1 MAHFQIPLNL
11 PHAGTISGRMEYYIR
26 GRINLLTDEHRALLQ
41 SVNKL
46 QELLGPIRAA
56 CENPPDLEA
65 QRVVGE
71 SAELGRRIVD
81 GIDALNLGN
90 DRLGQAIRNLFECLE
105 RGEEGAQLSL
115 RAGENPDS
123 ALRAT

>member
-1 MAHFQIPLNL
+1 MAHFKIPLNL

-26 GRINLLTDEHRALLQ
+26 GKIKVLTDEHRALLQ
-41 SVNKL
+41 RVNRL

-56 CENPPDLEA
+56 GENPTDLEA

-71 SAELGRRIVD
+71 AADLGRRIVD
-81 GIDALNLGN
+81 GIDALNLGT